1 MLMENMIVHSHCVFS
16 IHENGVKQQFLPD
29 FSSEVGSSAHHF
41 LDIIKGSRMSLIS
54 LGDDDDDDDDDDASL
69 ITNNPKSWVI

>member
-1 MLMENMIVHSHCVFS
+1 MSIVIVYSASTRMEELNNKCSLV
-16 IHENGVKQQFLPD
+16 

-54 LGDDDDDDDDDDASL
+54 LGDDDDDDDDDDVSL